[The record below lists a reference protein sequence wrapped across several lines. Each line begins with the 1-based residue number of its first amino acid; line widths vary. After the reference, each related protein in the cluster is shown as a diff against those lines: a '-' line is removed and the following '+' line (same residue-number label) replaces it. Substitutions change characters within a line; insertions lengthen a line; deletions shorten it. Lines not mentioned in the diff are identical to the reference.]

1 MLRLKIRDSRF
12 TCKVANRCVNVRE
25 RVEVIEWNKRWS
37 PPFPCCPVSRQC
49 PWKKTLIEK
58 KRHIMVLLPKC
69 SYFKKISAG
78 IFILFLVYSISI
90 KYIDLKCKQS
100 YSTNTILEYDYATLK
115 VLVAEK
121 LFPIFTSLQ
130 NSICQ

>member
-1 MLRLKIRDSRF
+1 MVPSLPLLSCEWAVSVKENPDRKKKDTSWFCFENALILKRYQQVF
-12 TCKVANRCVNVRE
+12 
-25 RVEVIEWNKRWS
+25 
-37 PPFPCCPVSRQC
+37 
-49 PWKKTLIEK
+49 
-58 KRHIMVLLPKC
+58 
-69 SYFKKISAG
+69 
-78 IFILFLVYSISI
+78 FILFLVYSISI

-100 YSTNTILEYDYATLK
+100 YSTNTFLEYDYATLK

>member
-1 MLRLKIRDSRF
+1 MVPSLPLLS
-12 TCKVANRCVNVRE
+12 CESA
-25 RVEVIEWNKRWS
+25 
-37 PPFPCCPVSRQC
+37 VSVKENPDR
-49 PWKKTLIEK
+49 K